1 MIDARAISRRR
12 FLQWAGA
19 TLGGALMSGPARS
32 WAQQARRLSIATGGT
47 GGVFYVLGGGTA
59 NMLTKSLPNTKVT
72 AEATAASVDNAK
84 LIESRKADLAF
95 IAGDISYEAYMGEG
109 KFKNKIPLR
118 NLLVPYADVIH
129 FVALEGAGI
138 NSVRDLRGKRVS
150 VGAPGS
156 GTEVKG
162 MRILEAYGIDPA
174 KDIKR
179 DRLSVAE
186 SAGAMKDR
194 KIDAFNWAGGLPT
207 AAIMDLAATPGINIT
222 ILDLAEILPR
232 LKERF
237 GPVYF
242 KEVIPKGT
250 YPGIQYEVQTLAVA
264 VVFAC
269 HEKMDEDL
277 AYQITKLI
285 IEKKSDLVLVH
296 REAEHITLEHAA
308 VGSPI
313 PYHPGAIRYYKEKG
327 VTIKQ

>member
-1 MIDARAISRRR
+1 MMLLVAPGEI
-12 FLQWAGA
+12 L
-19 TLGGALMSGPARS
+19 
-32 WAQQARRLSIATGGT
+32 AQQKGLSIATGGT
-47 GGVFYVLGGGTA
+47 GGVYYVLGGGVA
-59 NMLTKSLPNTKVT
+59 NMLTKNLPNTKVT

-84 LIESRKADLAF
+84 LIEARKADLAF
-95 IAGDISYEAYMGEG
+95 IAGDVAYDAYLGLA

-118 NLLVPYADVIH
+118 NLLVPYSDFIQ
-129 FVALEGAGI
+129 FVAAEGAGI
-138 NSVRDLRGKRVS
+138 NSVKDLRGKRVS

-162 MRILEAYGIDPA
+162 MRILEAVGIDPE
-174 KDIKR
+174 KEIRR

-207 AAIMDLAATPGINIT
+207 AAIMDLAATPGIHIK
-222 ILDLAEILPR
+222 ILDLGEILPR
-232 LKERF
+232 LREKH

-242 KEVIPKGT
+242 GGVIPKGT
-250 YPGIQYEVQTLAVA
+250 YLGMQQDVQTACVA
-264 VVFAC
+264 NVICC
-269 HEKMDEDL
+269 HEKLDEET

-296 REAEHITLEHAA
+296 KEAAHITVQEAV

-327 VTIKQ
+327 LTIKQ

>member
-1 MIDARAISRRR
+1 MTKEKEFSRRK
-12 FLQWAGA
+12 FFQLAGSA
-19 TLGGALMSGPARS
+19 LGAAVLSHPGRL
-32 WAQQARRLSIATGGT
+32 WAQQARRLSISTGGT
-47 GGVFYVLGGGTA
+47 GGVFYILGGGIA
-59 NMLTKSLPNTKVT
+59 NLLTKSLPNFKVT

-84 LIESRKADLAF
+84 LIDARKADLAF
-95 IAGDISYEAYMGEG
+95 IAGDIAYEACIGGG
-109 KFKNKIPLR
+109 KFKSKIPLC
-118 NLLVPYADVIH
+118 NLLVPYSDVIH

-150 VGAPGS
+150 IGAPGS

-207 AAIMDLAATPGINIT
+207 AAVMDLAATPGVRIK
-222 ILDLAEILPR
+222 ILDLGDIVPK
-232 LKERF
+232 LKEKF

-242 KEVIPKGT
+242 PSVIPKGT
-250 YPGIQYEVQTLAVA
+250 YTGVNSDVNTVAVA
-264 VVFAC
+264 VVFCC
-269 HEKMDEDL
+269 HEKMEEDL

-285 IEKKSDLVLVH
+285 IERKSDLALVH
-296 REAEHITLEHAA
+296 KEADHISVQHAA

-313 PYHPGAIRYYKEKG
+313 PYHPGAIRYFKEKG
-327 VTIKQ
+327 VSIKQ

>member
-1 MIDARAISRRR
+1 MIWGREITRRN
-12 FLQWAGA
+12 FLQI
-19 TLGGALMSGPARS
+19 SGTAMGSIMLASPGLL

-47 GGVFYVLGGGTA
+47 GGVFYILGGGVA
-59 NMLTKSLPNTKVT
+59 SMLTKNLPNVKVT

-84 LIESRKADLAF
+84 LIETRKADLSF
-95 IAGDISYEAYMGEG
+95 IAGDVAYEAYLGQG
-109 KFKNKIPLR
+109 KFKNKVPLR
-118 NLLVPYADVIH
+118 NLLVPYADLIH
-129 FVALEGAGI
+129 FVVTEGSGI
-138 NSVRDLRGKRVS
+138 NSAKDLRGKKMS

-207 AAIMDLAATPGINIT
+207 AAIMDLAATPGVHIKL
-222 ILDLAEILPR
+222 LDLGDIVPKLRE
-232 LKERF
+232 KY
-237 GPVYF
+237 GPVYY
-242 KEVIPKGT
+242 KELIPKGT
-250 YPGIQYEVQTLAVA
+250 YSGVDYDVYTVA
-264 VVFAC
+264 VGVVFCC
-269 HEKMDEDL
+269 HEKMDETL
-277 AYQITKLI
+277 AYQITKLV

-296 REAEHITLEHAA
+296 KEAEHITLEHAV

-313 PYHPGAIRYYKEKG
+313 PYHPGAIRYFKEKG

>member
-1 MIDARAISRRR
+1 
-12 FLQWAGA
+12 
-19 TLGGALMSGPARS
+19 
-32 WAQQARRLSIATGGT
+32 
-47 GGVFYVLGGGTA
+47 
-59 NMLTKSLPNTKVT
+59 
-72 AEATAASVDNAK
+72 
-84 LIESRKADLAF
+84 
-95 IAGDISYEAYMGEG
+95 
-109 KFKNKIPLR
+109 
-118 NLLVPYADVIH
+118 
-129 FVALEGAGI
+129 
-138 NSVRDLRGKRVS
+138 
-150 VGAPGS
+150 
-156 GTEVKG
+156 
-162 MRILEAYGIDPA
+162 
-174 KDIKR
+174 
-179 DRLSVAE
+179 VAE

-207 AAIMDLAATPGINIT
+207 AAIMDLAATPGVNIK
-222 ILDLAEILPR
+222 ILDLAEILPKLR
-232 LKERF
+232 ERF

-250 YPGIQYEVQTLAVA
+250 YPGINYEVQTVAVA

-296 REAEHITLEHAA
+296 KEAEHMTLEHAA